1 LLGRSDSRHD
11 DDVEE
16 TEEKPLPFVADEQH
30 FFSMLNR
37 PKKMN
42 SIDFACGSLP
52 LAFEMPKRA
61 KTKEIVEFSKEPV
74 IVLMPPT
81 SDAGPK
87 PTSQASGQVQSRNQQ
102 DFLSNE
108 GGWEK
113 IDADDISDD
122 ALKQELP
129 SDAEEIIVRTGDN
142 FSANELEN
150 FFRLGNLGRVPDSR
164 MPAPSSRNF
173 RIYKFRSHATQR
185 VR

>member
-1 LLGRSDSRHD
+1 M
-11 DDVEE
+11 
-16 TEEKPLPFVADEQH
+16 ADEQP
-30 FFSMLNR
+30 FYPMLNR

-52 LAFEMPKRA
+52 LAFEVPKRA
-61 KTKEIVEFSKEPV
+61 KTKEIVETSKEPA

-81 SDAGPK
+81 SDAGSK
-87 PTSQASGQVQSRNQQ
+87 PTSQASGQVQSRNQL

-108 GGWEK
+108 GGWDK
-113 IDADDISDD
+113 IDAKDITDD
-122 ALKQELP
+122 ALRQELP